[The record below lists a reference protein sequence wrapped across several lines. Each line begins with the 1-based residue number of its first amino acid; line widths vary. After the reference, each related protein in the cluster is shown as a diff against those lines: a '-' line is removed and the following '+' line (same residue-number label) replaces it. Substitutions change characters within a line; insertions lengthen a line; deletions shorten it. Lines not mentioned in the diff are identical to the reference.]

1 VAHAWNPSYSEGRD
15 QKDLGSKPAQANS
28 STRSCLEKPFKK
40 KKAGE
45 GAQDENPEFK
55 PQYHTQKNTL
65 NTCMERK
72 YHQ

>member
-1 VAHAWNPSYSEGRD
+1 MPGIPATQKAEIRRILVQSQPRQIVPRDPVLKNPS
-15 QKDLGSKPAQANS
+15 
-28 STRSCLEKPFKK
+28 KK

>member
-1 VAHAWNPSYSEGRD
+1 M
-15 QKDLGSKPAQANS
+15 
-28 STRSCLEKPFKK
+28 RSCLEKPLKK